1 MYWFERQDLKSWKK
15 TAAIVKIYFNYQKP
29 PLKLLPLEGE
39 KLSDASPRAAQAQH
53 SCAWLL
59 SVYIQ
64 YLCNPDGEE
73 HVWQR
78 VCDLE
83 QQMGVSDKLLPV

>member
-39 KLSDASPRAAQAQH
+39 KLSGASPRAAQAQH
-53 SCAWLL
+53 SCA
-59 SVYIQ
+59 
-64 YLCNPDGEE
+64 
-73 HVWQR
+73 
-78 VCDLE
+78 
-83 QQMGVSDKLLPV
+83 

>member
-1 MYWFERQDLKSWKK
+1 MEKK
-15 TAAIVKIYFNYQKP
+15 TAAIVKMYFDFQKP

-39 KLSDASPRAAQAQH
+39 KQSGVSSRTAQAQH

-73 HVWQR
+73 NVWQR

-83 QQMGVSDKLLPV
+83 QQMGASDKLLRV